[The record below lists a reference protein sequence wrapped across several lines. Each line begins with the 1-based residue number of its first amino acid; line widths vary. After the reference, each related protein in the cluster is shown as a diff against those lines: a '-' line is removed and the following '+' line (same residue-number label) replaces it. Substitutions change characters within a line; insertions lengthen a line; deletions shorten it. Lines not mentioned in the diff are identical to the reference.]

1 MDISFFT
8 YLNTQVVHI
17 WRESDHP
24 EKDAAISLHPN
35 ILLLLLT
42 L

>member
-1 MDISFFT
+1 MHVIAT
-8 YLNTQVVHI
+8 

-24 EKDAAISLHPN
+24 EKDAAISLHAN
-35 ILLLLLT
+35 ILQLLLT

>member
-1 MDISFFT
+1 M
-8 YLNTQVVHI
+8 QVTAI
-17 WRESDHP
+17 WRESGHP

-42 L
+42 I